1 MLTDLFPP
9 LTPAR
14 RSEVALGRRQLYILP
29 TRHGWWFAAVLL
41 VLLLAAINYGNGLG
55 YALTF
60 LLAALAV
67 VSMLYTHRNLLR
79 LRLSQSTCEPAFASE
94 SAVFSVCLTN
104 DAPVPRLN
112 VCVERD
118 KTVVA
123 CVDIAPGETRRVELA
138 VPTKT
143 RGHIAAPVF
152 IVSTSF
158 PFGILYSW
166 SRRVA
171 FAQRCLVYP
180 RPASGAT
187 MAMATA
193 ETYSTDQ
200 RPQSD
205 GDDFVGVRE
214 YRPGDSPH
222 HIDWRAV
229 ARGQGWH
236 TKQFGGGTQTST
248 VFDWEMLAGLPPEER
263 LSILCRWIL
272 DAERA
277 EMQYGLRLPGNEIAP
292 GHGETHQHR
301 CLSALALFPA
311 PS

>member
-1 MLTDLFPP
+1 MLTDWFPV
-9 LTPAR
+9 LAPAAR
-14 RSEVALGRRQLYILP
+14 GEVTLGRRQLYILP

-79 LRLSQSTCEPAFASE
+79 LRLSQGACEPAFAGD

-112 VCVERD
+112 VCVVRD

-123 CVDIAPGETRRVELA
+123 CVDIAPGESRRVDLA

-143 RGHIAAPVF
+143 RGLIAAPEF
-152 IVSTSF
+152 MVSTRF

-171 FAQRCLVYP
+171 FAQPCLVYP
-180 RPASGAT
+180 RPAPNAT
-187 MAMATA
+187 LAAAAA

-200 RPQSD
+200 RAQRD
-205 GDDFVGVRE
+205 GDDFAGVRE
-214 YRPGDSPH
+214 FRPGDSPR

-236 TKQFGGGTQTST
+236 TKQFGGGQFSAM
-248 VFDWEMLAGLPPEER
+248 FDWEMLAGLPPEER

-272 DAERA
+272 DAA
-277 EMQYGLRLPGNEIAP
+277 GTEMQYGLRLPGVEIPP
-292 GHGETHQHR
+292 GHGEAHQHH
-301 CLSALALFPA
+301 CLSALALFPTA
-311 PS
+311 